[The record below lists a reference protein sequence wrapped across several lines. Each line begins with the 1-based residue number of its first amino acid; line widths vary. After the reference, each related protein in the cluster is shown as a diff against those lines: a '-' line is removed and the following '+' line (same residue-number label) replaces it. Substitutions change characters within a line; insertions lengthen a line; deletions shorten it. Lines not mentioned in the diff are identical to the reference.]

1 MGPHSQHEIRDVVFF
16 LTVFFI
22 TREKRP
28 TDMEHTIGIMLGV
41 YKDFPPPPFPP
52 LLGGSIKLFGKEIK
66 LGKREENG
74 KKRGKGKW
82 EKEMGG
88 GKKDKGKGKGANGK
102 GK

>member
-1 MGPHSQHEIRDVVFF
+1 MKSETLYFF
-16 LTVFFI
+16 LQFFFI

-41 YKDFPPPPFPP
+41 YKVFPPPPFPP